1 MKTRSPDLAAAG
13 ATGVPSLTC
22 MNVVR
27 AIATPAEAQPAWV
40 SEEQSQ
46 ELGPLDP
53 YTYGLPSWASANAAA
68 RFPTGDPVEA
78 KPCGITAEPPP
89 GPVPATPHGSGG
101 TCPGGAE
108 GGAVRPAAAVVEVVA
123 AARDQSC
130 AVSAAASGCHFA

>member
-1 MKTRSPDLAAAG
+1 MAPRPQPPPYPPWPGSAAARPVPAMKTRSPDLAAAG

-27 AIATPAEAQPAWV
+27 AIATPAEAQLAWV

-68 RFPTGDPVEA
+68 RFPAGDPVSYTHLRAHET
-78 KPCGITAEPPP
+78 G
-89 GPVPATPHGSGG
+89 
-101 TCPGGAE
+101 
-108 GGAVRPAAAVVEVVA
+108 RNL
-123 AARDQSC
+123 
-130 AVSAAASGCHFA
+130 